1 MSLISARSPDL
12 SGDRFFVRHAV
23 WLEQL
28 VNDIGKIYENGW
40 GVAKDESI
48 ANEWYQ
54 KAKAALSAEV
64 HEE

>member
-1 MSLISARSPDL
+1 
-12 SGDRFFVRHAV
+12 
-23 WLEQL
+23 

-54 KAKAALSAEV
+54 KAKAKAALSAEV